1 MRKEYINLVKKIK
14 NNNKTNRSGLSDNA
28 KTLLNSILS
37 EKDDKDIEEYRQKIL
52 FRKEFIKEDITFG
65 VVCIKKNTLESV
77 IKYDSYIITIDND
90 ANILD
95 NIMLKRFE
103 DKEKALKY
111 ANELSEMV
119 EDNNIVN
126 LISIIDKTL
135 EK

>member
-1 MRKEYINLVKKIK
+1 MKKEYINLVKKIK

-37 EKDDKDIEEYRQKIL
+37 EKDGKDIEEYRQKIL

-65 VVCIKKNTLESV
+65 VVCIKKNTLESA

-90 ANILD
+90 DNILD
-95 NIMLKRFE
+95 NIMLKRFD

-126 LISIIDKTL
+126 LVSIIDKTL

>member
-14 NNNKTNRSGLSDNA
+14 NNNKTNCSGLSDNA

-65 VVCIKKNTLESV
+65 VVCIKKNTLESA

-90 ANILD
+90 DNILD
-95 NIMLKRFE
+95 NIMLKRFD

-126 LISIIDKTL
+126 LVSIIDKTL

>member
-65 VVCIKKNTLESV
+65 VVCIKKNTLESA

-90 ANILD
+90 DNILD
-95 NIMLKRFE
+95 NIMLKRFD
-103 DKEKALKY
+103 DKEKALEY

-126 LISIIDKTL
+126 LVSIIDKTL

>member
-52 FRKEFIKEDITFG
+52 FRKEFIKENITFG
-65 VVCIKKNTLESV
+65 VVCIKKNTLESA

-90 ANILD
+90 DNILD
-95 NIMLKRFE
+95 NIMLKRFD

-126 LISIIDKTL
+126 LVSIIDKTL